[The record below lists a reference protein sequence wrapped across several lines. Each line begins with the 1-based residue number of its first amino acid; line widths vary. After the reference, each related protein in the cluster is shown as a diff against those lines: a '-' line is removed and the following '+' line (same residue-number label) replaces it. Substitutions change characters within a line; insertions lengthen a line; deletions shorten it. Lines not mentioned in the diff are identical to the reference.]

1 VGDAVNFEES
11 HIQQAIVAG
20 VRWLPGGEWLFH
32 IPNGFKILA
41 KTKKQRDIIGAR
53 WKREGVLPGVC
64 DLCLPIVR
72 GGYHGLYMEVKEGKK
87 PVTEEQKAFI
97 AHVQA
102 EGYKVIVV
110 RSAQQGIDA
119 VIEYLKGG
127 R

>member
-20 VRWLPGGEWLFH
+20 VRWLPGGEWLHH
-32 IPNGFKILA
+32 IPNGGKRNKREA
-41 KTKKQRDIIGAR
+41 AR
-53 WKREGVLPGVC
+53 LKAEGVLPGVP
-64 DLCLPIVR
+64 DLFLPLAR
-72 GGYHGLYMEVKEGKK
+72 GGYHGLYMEVKRPDTTKSK
-87 PVTEEQKAFI
+87 VSDEQQAFLDH
-97 AHVQA
+97 AHA

-119 VIEYLKGG
+119 VIEYLKGE